1 MDNTEKLLRA
11 LIDTL
16 GYEIIGLDAKPC
28 VKQCEGMPVIYDGG
42 DYILTK
48 KKPLTITTRAQEI
61 GGTHNFGQSVI

>member
-16 GYEIIGLDAKPC
+16 GYEIETVEGDLYLPNLGINVVASDA
-28 VKQCEGMPVIYDGG
+28 